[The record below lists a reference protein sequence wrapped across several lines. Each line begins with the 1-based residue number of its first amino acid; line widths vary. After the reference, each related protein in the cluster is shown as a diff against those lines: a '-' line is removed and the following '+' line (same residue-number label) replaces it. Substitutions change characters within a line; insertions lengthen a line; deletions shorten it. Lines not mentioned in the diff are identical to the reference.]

1 MKIVHSFFSKIPLS
15 QTVCAQSFLTLCDPL
30 GCRPPLSPVHVIFQ
44 AWILEWVAIFH
55 SRRSSRPRDQTHI
68 SCISFIGRRILCHCA
83 SWNPIFVYT
92 YHNFFMH
99 SSIDRHWG
107 CFCILAIEKKNA
119 TMNTVMNI
127 SFQISVFI
135 FFEWIPRIEIAGL
148 SGIPIFNFLR
158 NPHTVY
164 PRGSTSLHFHQHCMR
179 ISFLHIFSLT
189 LLMCVLF
196 DNGILFKKLIFIGVI
211 LIYNVG

>member
-1 MKIVHSFFSKIPLS
+1 MNTGVGCHFPLQEIFPTQGS
-15 QTVCAQSFLTLCDPL
+15 NLYLLHLLYWQVNSLPLCL
-30 GCRPPLSPVHVIFQ
+30 LESHI
-44 AWILEWVAIFH
+44 WIH
-55 SRRSSRPRDQTHI
+55 HI
-68 SCISFIGRRILCHCA
+68 IISLCIHLLIDIEGA
-83 SWNPIFVYT
+83 SVSW
-92 YHNFFMH
+92 
-99 SSIDRHWG
+99 
-107 CFCILAIEKKNA
+107 LLKKNA
-119 TMNTVMNI
+119 TMNTGMNI

-164 PRGSTSLHFHQHCMR
+164 PRGITSLHFHQHCMR
-179 ISFLHIFSLT
+179 ISFLCIFSLT
-189 LLMCVLF
+189 LVMCVLF